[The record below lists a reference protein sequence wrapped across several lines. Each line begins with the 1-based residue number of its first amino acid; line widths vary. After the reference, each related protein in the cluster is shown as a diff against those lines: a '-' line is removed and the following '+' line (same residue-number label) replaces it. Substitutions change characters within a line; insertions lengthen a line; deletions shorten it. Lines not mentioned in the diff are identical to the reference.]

1 MVNKLMYW
9 GFNAARTLH
18 NIPFD
23 SRMPGPV
30 PPPLVLSTPQEHT
43 LERITQRHT
52 APQNLVRRAHII
64 LAAADG
70 LNNSQIARR
79 FGAGLNTVKRWRH
92 RWVEAQPQFEAVA
105 EDAKQ
110 LELRII
116 DTLSDEHRSGTP
128 PTFSAEVV
136 AEIIALACQKPED
149 VGRPVTHWTHRDL
162 ADEVVKQGIVDSI
175 SPRQAGRFLKRSRHA
190 TASESLLAQSRD

>member
-1 MVNKLMYW
+1 
-9 GFNAARTLH
+9 
-18 NIPFD
+18 
-23 SRMPGPV
+23 MPGPE
-30 PPPLVLSTPQEHT
+30 PPPLLLSTPQRT
-43 LERITQRHT
+43 LLERITQRHT
-52 APQNLVRRAHII
+52 APQNLVRRAHIL
-64 LAAADG
+64 LAAAEG

-79 FGAGLNTVKRWRH
+79 FGSGLNTVKRWRR

-149 VGRPVTHWTHRDL
+149 FGRPVTHWTPREL
-162 ADEVVKQGIVDSI
+162 AEEAIKQGIVTSI
-175 SPRQAGRFLKRSRHA
+175 SPRQAGRFLKRSRPA
-190 TASESLLAQSRD
+190 TASKSVLAQSRD

>member
-1 MVNKLMYW
+1 VNKLTYR
-9 GFNAARTLH
+9 GFKAVLALLKIR
-18 NIPFD
+18 FD
-23 SRMPGPV
+23 SLMPGPE
-30 PPPLVLSTPQEHT
+30 PPPLLLSTPQRT
-43 LERITQRHT
+43 LLERITQRHT
-52 APQNLVRRAHII
+52 APQNLVRRAHIL
-64 LAAADG
+64 LAAAEG

-79 FGAGLNTVKRWRH
+79 FGSGLNTVKRWRR

-149 VGRPVTHWTHRDL
+149 FGRPVTHWTPREL
-162 ADEVVKQGIVDSI
+162 AEEAIKQGIVTSI
-175 SPRQAGRFLKRSRHA
+175 SPRQAGRFLKRSRPA
-190 TASESLLAQSRD
+190 TASKSVLAQSRD